1 MTRPEETDMTTG
13 NPAAASP
20 TALGAWLAPPDMSH
34 YRENLLEHVFIAEVL
49 QERAFVRRQKVEVL
63 RAEVDD
69 GGYDRVFELG
79 EIVRHVQLK
88 TRFVGRTT
96 RNKNPL
102 PINVRLEEHL
112 GGCVVLMEWRVA
124 SDQSRAQLTY
134 RW

>member
-1 MTRPEETDMTTG
+1 
-13 NPAAASP
+13 
-20 TALGAWLAPPDMSH
+20 
-34 YRENLLEHVFIAEVL
+34 VL
-49 QERAFVRRQKVEVL
+49 QECAFVRRQKVEVL

-69 GGYDRVFELG
+69 GGYDLVFELG